1 MLSKNDLEILK
12 NDTAINNLME
22 LTDIHINP
30 NELLENR
37 INTFFEGI
45 GNPYCFKINGTVFR
59 IKFSDND
66 KSLDNGMYN
75 YLSNIIELE
84 D

>member
-22 LTDIHINP
+22 LTEIHINP

-37 INTFFEGI
+37 INTFFEEI